1 MNQQDW
7 EPVVIHGK
15 NTNTNTN
22 VHKSTTQQNAAGT
35 KQLKEI
41 AESNDIG
48 KLKELS
54 GQDRQTMISMR
65 AAKGLKQEQLAQA
78 IAMPASVYKNIESGK
93 AIPTQQQLSKINFY
107 LKMNLKLS

>member
-1 MNQQDW
+1 MSHQDW

-15 NTNTNTN
+15 NTSSH
-22 VHKSTTQQNAAGT
+22 VHKSTAPQNASGT
-35 KQLKEI
+35 KHLKEI

-54 GQDRQTMISMR
+54 SQDRQTMISMR
-65 AAKGLKQEQLAQA
+65 AAKGLKQDQLAQA

-107 LKMNLKLS
+107 LKTNLKLS